1 MCIVLVWVF
10 LHAEKLLYI
19 PIYRECGSLHFLV
32 NRQENICGNLEIK
45 YYCILAYL
53 TKMSWEKI
61 SVQGST
67 CVGKRLLDLASYE
80 GGLPSNWGLPW
91 RKLST
96 FDSHAPNP
104 NKP

>member
-1 MCIVLVWVF
+1 MLRSYFIYPFTESVVVSIF
-10 LHAEKLLYI
+10 LSIDKKISVAI
-19 PIYRECGSLHFLV
+19 
-32 NRQENICGNLEIK
+32 LEIN
-45 YYCILAYL
+45 YCILAYL